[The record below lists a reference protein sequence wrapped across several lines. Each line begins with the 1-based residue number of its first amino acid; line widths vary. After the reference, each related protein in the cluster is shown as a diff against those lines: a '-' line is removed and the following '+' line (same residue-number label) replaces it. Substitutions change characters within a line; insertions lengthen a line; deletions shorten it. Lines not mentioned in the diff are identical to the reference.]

1 MNKPLNRIILCVTND
16 LVTDCRVNRIASSL
30 VNLQAQVLVIGRV
43 FPGSMDLADF
53 PCPVL
58 RMKMIFRKGPL
69 YYAEY
74 NIRLFF
80 RLLFVKTSVL
90 VANDLDTLPAVFLVS
105 KIRGLPLV
113 YDSHEYFTEVPEL
126 LGRKWIKRT
135 WEMLE
140 ALMLPHIQF
149 AYTVSAS
156 IAEEYRR
163 KYGIPM
169 QVIRNLP
176 TKSENLQPQI
186 ILKKNREHLII
197 YQGSLNMG
205 RGLELAIRAMGYIS
219 NARLIIAGAGDV
231 EGELRELTESLSLM
245 ERVHFTGRITPGE
258 LRLYTIQAD
267 LGISLE
273 EKLGLN
279 YYYALPNKL
288 FDYIQARIP
297 VLVSDLPE
305 MSRVVTQYAIGKV
318 NHTHDPY
325 ELSLVFQEMLSDKN
339 KRREWRSNLEKAAR
353 ELCWEQEEKILTNIY
368 RQAMGMLSVQ

>member
-1 MNKPLNRIILCVTND
+1 MNKPLSRIILCVTND

-30 VNLQAQVLVIGRV
+30 VKLQAQVLVIGRV
-43 FPGSMDLADF
+43 FPGSMELTVF

-58 RMKMIFRKGPL
+58 RMKMIFKKGPL

-80 RLLFVKTSVL
+80 RLLFVKPSVL

-126 LGRKWIKRT
+126 VGRKWIKRT

-140 ALMLPHIQF
+140 SLMLPHIQF

-176 TKSENLQPQI
+176 TKSENLQPQM
-186 ILKKNREHLII
+186 LLRKNREHLII

-205 RGLELAIRAMGYIS
+205 RGLELAIRAMRYMD
-219 NARLIIAGAGDV
+219 NARLIIAGSGDV
-231 EGELRELTESLSLM
+231 EGELRELTESLSLT
-245 ERVHFTGRITPGE
+245 ERVYFTGRITPGE

-305 MSRVVTQYAIGKV
+305 MSHVVAQYAIGKV

-325 ELSLVFQEMLSDKN
+325 ELSLVFQEMLSDRN
-339 KRREWRSNLEKAAR
+339 KRQEWRSNLEVAAR
-353 ELCWEQEEKILTNIY
+353 ELCWEQEEEILTNIY
-368 RQAMGMLSVQ
+368 RKAMGMLSVQ